1 MRKLLFLAAA
11 LMAGTAHADFIP
23 VSNSGQNIL
32 TLGVNNGSVKITENY
47 LNNGPLGKLVV
58 QATGIPTRFETQ
70 LNDVIRTTINNSGA
84 TFQGGKLTGVPTIT
98 LSPNASGVVFMTLSG
113 LSYEARSQYSGTKLG
128 VINYSCTNTMTLK
141 NVVITAQYGRAV
153 NATTAST
160 VGITSTPSSSTDCDS
175 NLSWIL
181 PVIGDLIV
189 NKVNGIIDAKLLA
202 TLQEYTASSASK
214 LYFGDDFN
222 WLTGL
227 NRIVPVGATVPLPS
241 GGSFPLGQYVTDN
254 ITYLLANSQIS
265 LTIGRGANF
274 LPVVGTNEPPRTLA
288 GNAITLTLSSP
299 ALTFTANLA
308 ESYLVTWKWKCSVAN
323 PALNCADPR

>member
-11 LMAGTAHADFIP
+11 LAAGAAQADFIP
-23 VSNSGQNIL
+23 VAASGQNIL
-32 TLGVNNGSVKITENY
+32 TLGVNGGTLPITENY

-58 QATGIPTRFETQ
+58 QATNIPTRFETQ
-70 LNDVIRTTINNSGA
+70 LNDVMRTTINNNGA
-84 TFQGGKLTGVPTIT
+84 NFQGGKLTGVPTIK
-98 LSPNASGVVFMTLSG
+98 LNPDASGVVFMTLSG
-113 LSYEARSQYSGTKLG
+113 LSYEARSQYSGTKFG

-141 NVVITAQYGRAV
+141 NVVITAQYGRAGNV
-153 NATTAST
+153 TPSST

-175 NLSWIL
+175 NISWIL

-189 NKVNGIIDAKLLA
+189 NKVNGIIDAKLLS
-202 TLQEYTASSASK
+202 TLQDYTSSTASK

-227 NRIVPVGATVPLPS
+227 NRIVPVGATVPVP
-241 GGSFPLGQYVTDN
+241 GGTPFPLGQYVTNN

-288 GNAITLTLSSP
+288 GDAITLTLSSP
-299 ALTFTANLA
+299 ALTFTANLR
-308 ESYLVTWKWKCSVAN
+308 ESYVVNWKWKCSVAN